1 MLQFCF
7 HALLF
12 PLHAILGCRELAL
25 QRSILDII
33 FLNSIWQQTIVGAS
47 CKVCMDARRAITAHL
62 CQSQKTRKAEQEG
75 SILKASHASSFQDV
89 EWKDHNSHVLSS
101 SLNTCK
107 KMKCFCTEL
116 IPSAFQSNS
125 FPLLHRKVCTCRHSR
140 ARHDQV
146 LLSPPLGVLGAPA
159 PLIPSHLHLCSP
171 GKEQVL
177 RRAQQWF
184 SRSCTSGNGF
194 DVKCQQ
200 VNCYWLLNKQQ

>member
-116 IPSAFQSNS
+116 IPSAFQSK
-125 FPLLHRKVCTCRHSR
+125 FPT
-140 ARHDQV
+140 
-146 LLSPPLGVLGAPA
+146 APQEG
-159 PLIPSHLHLCSP
+159 LHLP
-171 GKEQVL
+171 
-177 RRAQQWF
+177 AQQ
-184 SRSCTSGNGF
+184 SEARSGSPLPTTGCAGSTSTTHSLTPASLQPGEGAG
-194 DVKCQQ
+194 VKESPT
-200 VNCYWLLNKQQ
+200 VV